1 MITTL
6 RRPPSPLPKVAR
18 LGFDDGWLL
27 LPPTF
32 LNLRV
37 PVMVVDHAY
46 IGDPRRFGLQPFGAC
61 DPNAPLPMADLVV
74 SSRSGVI
81 IIQRKATTEIVA
93 SVRLHVDRAM
103 SLFSSYPAG
112 LIIIG
117 STYELESTWAALWT
131 MSIGRVKLTNQEESN
146 EYC

>member
-1 MITTL
+1 
-6 RRPPSPLPKVAR
+6 
-18 LGFDDGWLL
+18 
-27 LPPTF
+27 
-32 LNLRV
+32 
-37 PVMVVDHAY
+37 
-46 IGDPRRFGLQPFGAC
+46 
-61 DPNAPLPMADLVV
+61 MADLVV